1 MRLSKPWAV
10 SLADDRPFAF
20 GGIWDRWKGEDK
32 DKNEI
37 IVESFSIITTDPNE
51 VLEPFH
57 NRCPLIIEPKDYEP
71 WLAPAEP
78 SHLPIDLVR
87 TYPTSTSARSL
98 FPVAPPVNGL
108 DVFRMVVPP
117 RSSHAT
123 GIDVVGDNVGVVG
136 ELFIADT
143 AFAFLGHNLLV
154 QQLSHFRI
162 RAYLPIT
169 ARMLEVV
176 NATDSQLALTPF
188 SRDRFP
194 AAAELRT
201 VNRAKLVSTE
211 FHGFLQFVFGVSAGS
226 DEWWRCF
233 ALIQVSR
240 QKRGNRIKFPCADP
254 PWLGAVGVKSGYATA
269 WRSGPLTPTSVTSES
284 SPNTRGIYN
293 RPKSPTKAD
302 PEFFYSVHL
311 ATENNC

>member
-1 MRLSKPWAV
+1 MIV
-10 SLADDRPFAF
+10 S
-20 GGIWDRWKGEDK
+20 
-32 DKNEI
+32 
-37 IVESFSIITTDPNE
+37 
-51 VLEPFH
+51 
-57 NRCPLIIEPKDYEP
+57 
-71 WLAPAEP
+71 P
-78 SHLPIDLVR
+78 S
-87 TYPTSTSARSL
+87 
-98 FPVAPPVNGL
+98 
-108 DVFRMVVPP
+108 
-117 RSSHAT
+117 SSHTT
-123 GIDVVGDNVGVVG
+123 GMDVVGHNVGVVG

-162 RAYLPIT
+162 RTYLPIT
-169 ARMLEVV
+169 ARMLEIV

-211 FHGFLQFVFGVSAGS
+211 SHGSLQFVFGVSAGS

-254 PWLGAVGVKSGYATA
+254 PWLGAVGVKGGYAA
-269 WRSGPLTPTSVTSES
+269 DSRSEPLTPTSVTSEN
-284 SPNTRGIYN
+284 SPNIRGICN
-293 RPKSPTKAD
+293 RPKPPTLANPKYL
-302 PEFFYSVHL
+302 YSVDDP
-311 ATENNC
+311 TENNC